1 MGTQIDIAR
10 QIKEA
15 QGDYVLALKSN
26 QGKLY
31 TQVKDWFE
39 QAIEKNWNSVEYSYD
54 DTMEG
59 GHHRV
64 ESRQVWAV
72 SITQLPALY
81 RQRQWRGLTTV
92 VRVCSTRYL
101 WNKTTTEV
109 RYYISSKE
117 PDATR
122 HNQVIRSHWSV
133 ENSLHWVL
141 DVTFGEDDSRIR
153 TGYAAENLGILR
165 R

>member
-72 SITQLPALY
+72 AIAELPALH

-101 WNKTTTEV
+101 WNKPSFMTIGH
-109 RYYISSKE
+109 RYTFVGVSGIHYFVWI
-117 PDATR
+117 DHDFVVATPK
-122 HNQVIRSHWSV
+122 
-133 ENSLHWVL
+133 L
-141 DVTFGEDDSRIR
+141 
-153 TGYAAENLGILR
+153 
-165 R
+165 